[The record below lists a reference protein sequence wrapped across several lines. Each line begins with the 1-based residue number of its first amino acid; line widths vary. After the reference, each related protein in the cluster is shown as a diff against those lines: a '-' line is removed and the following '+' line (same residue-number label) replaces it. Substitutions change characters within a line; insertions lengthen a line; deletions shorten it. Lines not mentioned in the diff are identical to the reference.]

1 MNDSKEKT
9 VPFFPHFF
17 FCLSSFLHNLLDRCV
32 CLSFGMKKKKPEKI
46 ERKAFYIENIVVKIA
61 MGKLFSTSTTNYS
74 DNIYNDGL
82 TLPTFRLQLIIRR
95 V

>member
-1 MNDSKEKT
+1 
-9 VPFFPHFF
+9 
-17 FCLSSFLHNLLDRCV
+17 
-32 CLSFGMKKKKPEKI
+32 MKKKKTEKI